1 MTDRYPAGNYLK
13 FDEPAPRVL
22 RITMSRGKMHEQD
35 YEAHH
40 AITEIW
46 KHVDADAS
54 IDVVILTGE
63 GPTFSAGGE
72 YAMSQRNT
80 HDAEFR
86 MRMWKDGRDTIK
98 NAVDFSKPI
107 VAAING
113 PALGAALAI
122 AMMAD
127 LSIAAK
133 SAKLI
138 IAHTRLGV
146 AAGDHAVMMWPMLC
160 GMAKAKRYLLTG
172 ESVSG
177 EEAERIGLVAMC
189 CEDDELQDRAL
200 EYAVKLAARSQT
212 ALRLTKQAANNWY
225 KQAWPIF
232 EAAFALEMLSFA
244 DEDAAEAVQAVLDKR
259 DPVFKHRD
267 F

>member
-1 MTDRYPAGNYLK
+1 MADRYPSGNYLK
-13 FDEPAPRVL
+13 FDMPAERIL

-40 AITEIW
+40 ALTEIW
-46 KHVDADAS
+46 KHVDADPEVD
-54 IDVVILTGE
+54 IVILTGE
-63 GPTFSAGGE
+63 GASFCAGGE
-72 YAMSQRNT
+72 YEMSKRNT
-80 HDAEFR
+80 HDPEYR
-86 MRMWKDGRDTIK
+86 MRMWKDGRDTIR
-98 NAVDFSKPI
+98 NAIDFSKPI

-113 PALGAALAI
+113 PALGAGLAI

-127 LSIAAK
+127 MSIAAK

-160 GMAKAKRYLLTG
+160 GMAKTRRYLLTG

-200 EYAVKLAARSQT
+200 EYAKRLAARSQI
-212 ALRLTKQAANNWY
+212 ALRLTKQAANNWLR
-225 KQAWPIF
+225 QAWPIF
-232 EAAFALEMLSFA
+232 EASLALEMMSFA
-244 DEDAAEAVQAVLDKR
+244 DVDAAEAVQSVIDKR
-259 DPVFKHRD
+259 DPKFVRRD